1 MTPYHRPVRL
11 TVKLVSIAAFGAV
24 AAAQAQDEWPRFHVG
39 GAVSQ
44 ADGGPDLASMGA
56 PEWALNIFGP
66 VSPEPSAGWKIVAGF
81 RPTRVVGAELQ
92 YVDLGEAE
100 TIIPGTPN
108 SSMYRRLNI
117 KSKAEATVLTA
128 LLFVPERLPSFDI
141 YGKIGVARLEESFR
155 VHAFESFVPCL
166 PVPCRF
172 DIDEKQTDSRPYAGF
187 GARVEIGR
195 AAAARLEYEAID
207 GDVGDDWTM
216 ISIGV
221 AWER

>member
-24 AAAQAQDEWPRFHVG
+24 AAAQAQDEWPLFHVG

-108 SSMYRRLNI
+108 SAMYRRLNI
-117 KSKAEATVLTA
+117 KSSAEATVLTA
-128 LLFVPERLPSFDI
+128 LLFVPERLSLFDV
-141 YGKIGVARLEESFR
+141 YGKIGVARLEESFQ
-155 VHAFESFVPCL
+155 VHAFESFAPCL
-166 PVPCRF
+166 PLPCTF
-172 DIDEKQTDSRPYAGF
+172 DRNETQTDSRPYVGI
-187 GARVEIGR
+187 GAWVEIGR
-195 AAAARLEYEAID
+195 AAAARLEYEVID
-207 GDVGDDWTM
+207 GDVGDDWRM
-216 ISIGV
+216 VSIGV